1 MIMPAL
7 EGEGPGLVQACDH
20 QIVRLLEARM
30 GEGGLTPE
38 REIFG
43 ADAAHHAA
51 DEPPA
56 GEHVDHRVLL
66 GERQRMLAQAEG
78 VAEDGD
84 LARFACAAP
93 APRP

>member
-1 MIMPAL
+1 MPAL
-7 EGEGPGLVQACDH
+7 EREGAGLGPGLDH
-20 QIVRLLEARM
+20 EIVRLLEARVR
-30 GEGGLTPE
+30 EGRVGAE

-56 GEHVDHRVLL
+56 GQHVDHRVLL
-66 GERQRMLAQAEG
+66 GEGQRMLAQAEG

-84 LARFACAAP
+84 LGMPWCAAP
-93 APRP
+93 APPP